1 MPYSSLDD
9 LPEAI
14 RDHLPRHAQE
24 IYMKSFNNAHV
35 EYGDDAV
42 AARVAWSAV
51 KREYEKN
58 AEGTWVKK

>member
-1 MPYSSLDD
+1 MPYSSVTD

-14 RDHLPRHAQE
+14 RDHLPVHAQE

-35 EYGDDAV
+35 EYGDDNV

-51 KREYEKN
+51 KKQYEKN
-58 AEGTWVKK
+58 EKGIWVKK